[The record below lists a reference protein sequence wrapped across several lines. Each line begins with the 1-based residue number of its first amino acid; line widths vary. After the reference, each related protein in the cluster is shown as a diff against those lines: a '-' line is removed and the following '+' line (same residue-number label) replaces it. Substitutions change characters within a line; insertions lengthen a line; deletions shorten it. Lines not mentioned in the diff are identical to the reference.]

1 MRHWFLDTDQIS
13 LTEILSSERDPSPDD
28 GGTTEGTR
36 TWYSYTNANAI
47 DIASNLQISCIAQI
61 LPDGTS
67 QYTRY
72 QYYSTGLVSQNEQSY
87 SLPGGGIGVAIH
99 RSAILFYKKLK
110 TDSSLG
116 SGGIQ
121 EERRDRLPAEI
132 GADGLMH
139 PVIGGALL

>member
-1 MRHWFLDTDQIS
+1 MP
-13 LTEILSSERDPSPDD
+13 E
-28 GGTTEGTR
+28 
-36 TWYSYTNANAI
+36 
-47 DIASNLQISCIAQI
+47 
-61 LPDGTS
+61 
-67 QYTRY
+67 
-72 QYYSTGLVSQNEQSY
+72 
-87 SLPGGGIGVAIH
+87 GGGGAGEPVAVLGARRPSAFFVAIH